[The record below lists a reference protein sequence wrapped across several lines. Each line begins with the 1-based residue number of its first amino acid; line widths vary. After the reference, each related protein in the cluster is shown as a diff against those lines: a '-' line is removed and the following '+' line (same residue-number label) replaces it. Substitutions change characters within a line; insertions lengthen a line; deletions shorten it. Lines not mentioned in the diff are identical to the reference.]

1 MESNDKNKKDASQ
14 NRDTATGVETPPP
27 PQIMNPSSHKEIED
41 KKAPEGKNESGGK
54 SEKTKAKK

>member
-14 NRDTATGVETPPP
+14 NRDAATGVETPPP

-41 KKAPEGKNESGGK
+41 KKAPERKNVSGSK
-54 SEKTKAKK
+54 SEKTKTKK